1 MAMRVSLT
9 QSLAIVAT
17 ALLCGCAARGDAT
30 GRAPRPRA
38 TGELSPETRVSASAL
53 SDYMAKVRHLSAN
66 AQAAPTSSV
75 RETLEIR
82 DADLAA
88 DLLRLSQAPAA
99 ATHRAVAERYRVR
112 GVLDA
117 AYRHYNAA
125 VKLDARDAA
134 GYEGLARVWR
144 DWGLPQLAL
153 GDAHRAVFF
162 APASA
167 AAHNTLGTVMQAL
180 GRHEDARAAYEL
192 ATALDAQ
199 ASYAFN
205 NLCYLSF
212 LDGGTE
218 GAIVACRRALSLD
231 PTLTAARNNLAL
243 AYAASGRM
251 DLAQTE
257 FIDAN
262 DAGRGLYNVGIT
274 HLASGNYAAAVAA
287 FDAASRANPLLA
299 IARERASQIRSQLQ
313 ATRTGYAGP
322 QEP

>member
-1 MAMRVSLT
+1 MRVWLT
-9 QSLAIVAT
+9 QSLTIVAA
-17 ALLCGCAARGDAT
+17 ALLCGCAARSDAA
-30 GRAPRPRA
+30 GRAPRPPS
-38 TGELSPETRVSASAL
+38 TGELSPDTRASATAL
-53 SDYMAKVRHLSAN
+53 SDYMAKVRHLSAS
-66 AQAAPTSSV
+66 AQPAPTPSV
-75 RETLEIR
+75 LETLEIR

-88 DLLRLSQAPAA
+88 DLLRLSQTPTAA
-99 ATHRAVAERYRVR
+99 AHRAVAERYRVR

-117 AYRHYNAA
+117 AYRHYDAA
-125 VKLDARDAA
+125 VKLNARDAA
-134 GYEGLARVWR
+134 GYDGRARVWR

-153 GDAHRAVFF
+153 GDAHRAVYF

-167 AAHNTLGTVMQAL
+167 AVHNTFGTVMQAL

-192 ATALDAQ
+192 ASWLDAE

-212 LDGGTE
+212 LDGRTE
-218 GAIVACRRALSLD
+218 RAIVACRRALALD

-274 HLASGNYAAAVAA
+274 HLASGNYSAAVAA

-299 IARERASQIRSQLQ
+299 IARERASQVRFQLH
-313 ATRTGYAGP
+313 AARTGYAGTR
-322 QEP
+322 EP

>member
-1 MAMRVSLT
+1 MRVSLT
-9 QSLAIVAT
+9 QSLAIVAA
-17 ALLCGCAARGDAT
+17 ALLCGCAARSDAT
-30 GRAPRPRA
+30 RAPSPRS
-38 TGELSPETRVSASAL
+38 TGDLPPDTPASARAL
-53 SDYMAKVRHLSAN
+53 SGDMAKVRHLSAS
-66 AQAAPTSSV
+66 AQPDPTSSV
-75 RETLEIR
+75 LETLESR

-88 DLLRLSQAPAA
+88 DLLRLSKAPAA
-99 ATHRAVAERYRVR
+99 AAHRAVAERYRVR

-125 VKLDARDAA
+125 VRLDARDAA

-153 GDAHRAVFF
+153 GDAHRAVYF

-167 AAHNTLGTVMQAL
+167 AVHNTLGTVMQAL

-192 ATALDAQ
+192 ASWLDAR

-212 LDGGTE
+212 LDGRTE

-257 FIDAN
+257 FIAAN
-262 DAGRGLYNVGIT
+262 DAGRGLYNVGIA
-274 HLASGNYAAAVAA
+274 HLASGHYSAAVAA

-299 IARERASQIRSQLQ
+299 VARERASQVRSQLH
-313 ATRTGYAGP
+313 AARTGYAGTL
-322 QEP
+322 EP